1 MEVES
6 IVGTIEERSARGKKK
21 KIFIRNSYSF
31 ETNSI
36 FLFENFFI
44 RYPHVLQ
51 NRSNF
56 L

>member
-6 IVGTIEERSARGKKK
+6 IVGTIEERSAKGKK